1 MKTSLEARRPT
12 RVVGPNGYSRQGA
25 IYLLPAFFIYTTED
39 LHMKIAVFTF
49 GRFNPPTTGHAMLV
63 QKLEKTAQ
71 KVGGVPF
78 LFASPSHDAKKNPL
92 TYATKLRVLDKMA
105 KKSTVVNR
113 AEIRTPFDALSYL
126 DSLQFDHVYMIV
138 GSDRVREFKRNASKY
153 IGTLYK
159 NIKKF
164 DVVSAG
170 QRDPDATGVSGMSAS
185 KMRKAVVDG
194 DLTSFRLG
202 MPKTVGERDVRN
214 VFKEI
219 KKNMKLP
226 EWIDMDELYNF
237 IVEHGHEFSELD
249 DLDSLFE
256 ANELAVY
263 VVKTQEGDVE
273 ISRKVP
279 SGSKVL
285 GRSKE
290 GTAKAAEKAPIL
302 NKGSIKSTIKPA
314 IQKGIFRVTP
324 TAKEFLDPEIIM
336 AAEDSYGGSTSEV
349 EKDVKDE
356 KGKAAKKG
364 EEGSGKPGK
373 EEEPTPTVA
382 TPVSVAPIRRK
393 SEQYAE
399 YDPAV
404 PHYQQKGRALRPR
417 NASKVADMFDELP
430 IYPDKQGRGVKYEW
444 ALCLASQ
451 LASGHSVEDI
461 ISRNEGGLLGV
472 DRDVFA
478 LAVATLEHIPP
489 EERGYVVHSDE
500 LDITGDPEPK
510 TDICVMNPD
519 GSIKR
524 RISVKLDGDIQLA
537 SGEGRSSAKTI
548 ELAAQKAA
556 ELDPTFNAGLAQTI
570 AEEVKSMPTK
580 MMAPSNAE
588 KYMAKYADKP
598 EKIKEFFTDAND
610 PNSIRPEKNWELIR
624 ENVRGKLLGNLGS
637 LLKDSPVYTRVLAHE
652 AMTGYYSFTEAGN
665 PDAIADTM
673 LSPMGMQEVDAGNP
687 MGDPVTAKYADL
699 AKVDIRAKSR
709 GAVTSTTVRFD
720 VAQKSLMTKGKF
732 KAGAK
737 KELAQTKTGQA
748 ALGMM
753 DSVDYAFSTLI
764 TEEEGDN
771 LLVTADQAQK
781 DLETN
786 ALEYASEGLTE
797 VMDIKMSMNIE
808 GNPPKDLDRYNI
820 ISMGGKDI
828 KIPVDEQFSALL
840 EVQDR
845 VDPEDTTTAKRK
857 EKYNQKNRR
866 AKEKSPKE
874 DSAAPVSQ
882 EKPKAATDV
891 DARFETEIDDPL
903 TSRAGEWIGLEP
915 DAKIA
920 RMQEIKDALYE
931 LLADPEMDG
940 KLDPN
945 DKYVKDWYVK
955 ARPFYDAHQEDENT
969 VTLYGVASDIK
980 DIIGNWES
988 LDKQYEKISKK
999 IKKSP
1004 VQSTTKHER
1013 DFDPPA
1019 EEPVEEPVEES
1030 VELDEAWTADSVMKN
1045 ATIGSKKGYGIN
1057 IKKTGGITK
1066 TPYKHMLMTN
1076 RPDKSIR
1083 VTFDHGKNEFEG
1095 TPKSV
1100 AAYLNKILGI
1110 KESVELDEARRD
1122 VYVVVDIKGKVVA
1135 AKLTRDNARKEVS
1148 RHRGGTIV
1156 LDPDAKAGDVLK
1168 KFAKESVEL
1177 DESQK
1182 REFEKGDVVVGRRG
1196 NFKGTEAVVVSTSPL
1211 VVRIGK
1217 RKVRVNPSDWNK
1229 HPTGKRIRE
1238 SVEHLDEAHARN
1250 IVSGLKDADGPFS
1263 VVALKNNKVVAQDNT
1278 KYHRALPAIVK
1289 ELLKHVPGSTISIE
1303 NKNGQVV
1310 KSFKESVELDEAFSD
1325 IFEKWEDNRDYKDE
1339 YEKFHSS
1346 AEARAN
1352 RGARV
1357 QARRDMEKAGRV
1369 KKGDG
1374 KDVDHEVAL
1383 SNGGSNDLDN
1393 LKVSSPSH
1401 NRGNGRVKQTEDYGA
1416 GFEGTPEYIKKLI
1429 RDTPHAQIP
1438 HNVGSMNKKGE
1449 SNGTRLSKGR

>member
-1 MKTSLEARRPT
+1 MVIHGREQFK
-12 RVVGPNGYSRQGA
+12 
-25 IYLLPAFFIYTTED
+25 LLPAFFIYTTED

-63 QKLEKTAQ
+63 QKLEKTAR

-113 AEIRTPFDALSYL
+113 AEIRTPFDAISYL

-138 GSDRVREFKRNASKY
+138 GSDRVREFKRNVSKY
-153 IGTLYK
+153 IGTQYR
-159 NIKKF
+159 NIKNF
-164 DVVSAG
+164 DVISAG
-170 QRDPDATGVSGMSAS
+170 QRDPDASGVSGMSAS
-185 KMRKAVVDG
+185 KMRQAVADG
-194 DLTSFRLG
+194 DLTTFRLG

-237 IVEHGHEFSELD
+237 IIEHGHEFSELD

-263 VVKTQEGDVE
+263 VVQTQEGDVE

-279 SGSKVL
+279 SGAKVL

-290 GTAKAAEKAPIL
+290 GTHKAAEKAPII

-314 IQKGIFRVTP
+314 IEKGKFRVTP
-324 TAKEFLDPEIIM
+324 TAKEFLDPEIIK
-336 AAEDSYGGSTSEV
+336 AAEDSYAGSTSEF

-417 NASKVADMFDELP
+417 NASKVATMFDELP
-430 IYPDKQGRGVKYEW
+430 IVPSSQGRGVKYEW

-451 LASGHSVEDI
+451 LSSGHSVEDI
-461 ISRNEGGLLGV
+461 VSRNEGELLGV
-472 DRDVFA
+472 DRDTFA

-519 GSIKR
+519 GTIKR

-537 SGEGRSSAKTI
+537 SGQGRSSAKTI
-548 ELAAQKAA
+548 ELAAQKAV
-556 ELDPTFNAGLAQTI
+556 ELDPTFNAKLAQTI
-570 AEEVKSMPTK
+570 AEEVGSMPTK
-580 MMAPSNAE
+580 MMAPGNAE
-588 KYMAKYADKP
+588 KFLAKNANKP

-610 PNSIRPEKNWELIR
+610 PTSIRPEKNWELIK
-624 ENVRGKLLGNLGS
+624 EGVRGKLLGTLGS
-637 LLKDSPVYTRVLAHE
+637 LLKGSTTFTRVLAHE
-652 AMTGYYSFTEAGN
+652 AMTGNYSFTEAGN
-665 PDAIADTM
+665 PRAIADTM
-673 LSPMGMQEVDAGNP
+673 LSPMGMQSIDVGNP

-699 AKVDIRAKSR
+699 AKVDIRGKSR
-709 GAVTSTTVRFD
+709 KQITATTVRFD
-720 VAQKSLMTKGKF
+720 VAQKKYTDSKGKF
-732 KAGAK
+732 NKTGK
-737 KELAQTKTGQA
+737 KELAQTKSGQA

-753 DSVDYAFSTLI
+753 DSVDYMFSTLI

-786 ALEYASEGLTE
+786 AHQYASEGLTE
-797 VMDIKMSMNIE
+797 VMDIKMSMNID
-808 GNPPKDLDRYNI
+808 GKPPKDLEKFNI
-820 ISMGGKDI
+820 ISIGGKDI
-828 KIPVDEQFSALL
+828 KIPVDEQFSSLF

-874 DSAAPVSQ
+874 SDSPTPVSQ

-891 DARFETEIDDPL
+891 DARFETEVDDPL

-1019 EEPVEEPVEES
+1019 EEPVEAPVEAPVEES
-1030 VELDEAWTADSVMKN
+1030 VELDK
-1045 ATIGSKKGYGIN
+1045 ATN
-1057 IKKTGGITK
+1057 
-1066 TPYKHMLMTN
+1066 
-1076 RPDKSIR
+1076 
-1083 VTFDHGKNEFEG
+1083 
-1095 TPKSV
+1095 
-1100 AAYLNKILGI
+1100 
-1110 KESVELDEARRD
+1110 
-1122 VYVVVDIKGKVVA
+1122 
-1135 AKLTRDNARKEVS
+1135 
-1148 RHRGGTIV
+1148 
-1156 LDPDAKAGDVLK
+1156 
-1168 KFAKESVEL
+1168 
-1177 DESQK
+1177 
-1182 REFEKGDVVVGRRG
+1182 
-1196 NFKGTEAVVVSTSPL
+1196 
-1211 VVRIGK
+1211 
-1217 RKVRVNPSDWNK
+1217 
-1229 HPTGKRIRE
+1229 
-1238 SVEHLDEAHARN
+1238 
-1250 IVSGLKDADGPFS
+1250 
-1263 VVALKNNKVVAQDNT
+1263 
-1278 KYHRALPAIVK
+1278 
-1289 ELLKHVPGSTISIE
+1289 
-1303 NKNGQVV
+1303 
-1310 KSFKESVELDEAFSD
+1310 EAFSD

-1357 QARRDMEKAGRV
+1357 QARRDMIKVGRA

-1383 SNGGSNDLDN
+1383 SQGGNNDLEN
-1393 LKVSSPSH
+1393 LRVMSPGQ

-1416 GFEGTPEYIKKLI
+1416 GFVGTPEYIKKLI
-1429 RDTPHAQIP
+1429 RDTPHAKIP

-1449 SNGTRLSKGR
+1449 SNGTRLSTGR

>member
-1 MKTSLEARRPT
+1 
-12 RVVGPNGYSRQGA
+12 
-25 IYLLPAFFIYTTED
+25 
-39 LHMKIAVFTF
+39 MKIAVFTF

-63 QKLEKTAQ
+63 QKLEKTAR

-113 AEIRTPFDALSYL
+113 AEIRTPFDAISYL

-138 GSDRVREFKRNASKY
+138 GSDRVREFKRNVSKY
-153 IGTLYK
+153 IGTQYR
-159 NIKKF
+159 NIKNF
-164 DVVSAG
+164 DVISAG
-170 QRDPDATGVSGMSAS
+170 QRDPDASGVSGMSAS
-185 KMRKAVVDG
+185 KMRQAVADG
-194 DLTSFRLG
+194 DLTTFRLG

-237 IVEHGHEFSELD
+237 IIEHGHEFSELD

-263 VVKTQEGDVE
+263 VVQTQEGDVE

-279 SGSKVL
+279 SGAKVL

-290 GTAKAAEKAPIL
+290 GTHKAAEKAPII

-314 IQKGIFRVTP
+314 IEKGKFRVTP
-324 TAKEFLDPEIIM
+324 TAKEFLDPEIIK
-336 AAEDSYGGSTSEV
+336 AAEDSYAGSTSEF

-417 NASKVADMFDELP
+417 NASKVATMFDELP
-430 IYPDKQGRGVKYEW
+430 IVPSSQGRGVKYEW

-451 LASGHSVEDI
+451 LSSGHSVEDI
-461 ISRNEGGLLGV
+461 VSRNEGELLGV
-472 DRDVFA
+472 DRDTFA

-519 GSIKR
+519 GTIKR

-537 SGEGRSSAKTI
+537 SGQGRSSAKTI
-548 ELAAQKAA
+548 ELAAQKAV
-556 ELDPTFNAGLAQTI
+556 ELDPTFNAKLAQTI
-570 AEEVKSMPTK
+570 AEEVGSMPTK
-580 MMAPSNAE
+580 MMAPGNAE
-588 KYMAKYADKP
+588 KFLAKNANKP

-610 PNSIRPEKNWELIR
+610 PTSIRPEKNWELIK
-624 ENVRGKLLGNLGS
+624 EGVRGKLLGTLGS
-637 LLKDSPVYTRVLAHE
+637 LLKGSTTFTRVLAHE
-652 AMTGYYSFTEAGN
+652 AMTGNYSFTEAGN
-665 PDAIADTM
+665 PRAIADTM
-673 LSPMGMQEVDAGNP
+673 LSPMGMQSIDVGNP

-699 AKVDIRAKSR
+699 AKVDIRGKSR
-709 GAVTSTTVRFD
+709 KQITATTVRFD
-720 VAQKSLMTKGKF
+720 VAQKKYTDSKGKF
-732 KAGAK
+732 NKTGK
-737 KELAQTKTGQA
+737 KELAQTKSGQA

-753 DSVDYAFSTLI
+753 DSVDYMFSTLI

-786 ALEYASEGLTE
+786 AHQYASEGLTE
-797 VMDIKMSMNIE
+797 VMDIKMSMNID
-808 GNPPKDLDRYNI
+808 GKPPKDLEKFNI
-820 ISMGGKDI
+820 ISIGGKDI
-828 KIPVDEQFSALL
+828 KIPVDEQFSSLF

-874 DSAAPVSQ
+874 SDSPTPVSQ

-891 DARFETEIDDPL
+891 DARFETEVDDPL

-1019 EEPVEEPVEES
+1019 EEPVEAPVEAPVEES
-1030 VELDEAWTADSVMKN
+1030 VELDK
-1045 ATIGSKKGYGIN
+1045 ATN
-1057 IKKTGGITK
+1057 
-1066 TPYKHMLMTN
+1066 
-1076 RPDKSIR
+1076 
-1083 VTFDHGKNEFEG
+1083 
-1095 TPKSV
+1095 
-1100 AAYLNKILGI
+1100 
-1110 KESVELDEARRD
+1110 
-1122 VYVVVDIKGKVVA
+1122 
-1135 AKLTRDNARKEVS
+1135 
-1148 RHRGGTIV
+1148 
-1156 LDPDAKAGDVLK
+1156 
-1168 KFAKESVEL
+1168 
-1177 DESQK
+1177 
-1182 REFEKGDVVVGRRG
+1182 
-1196 NFKGTEAVVVSTSPL
+1196 
-1211 VVRIGK
+1211 
-1217 RKVRVNPSDWNK
+1217 
-1229 HPTGKRIRE
+1229 
-1238 SVEHLDEAHARN
+1238 
-1250 IVSGLKDADGPFS
+1250 
-1263 VVALKNNKVVAQDNT
+1263 
-1278 KYHRALPAIVK
+1278 
-1289 ELLKHVPGSTISIE
+1289 
-1303 NKNGQVV
+1303 
-1310 KSFKESVELDEAFSD
+1310 EAFSD

-1357 QARRDMEKAGRV
+1357 QARRDMIKVGRA

-1383 SNGGSNDLDN
+1383 SQGGNNDLEN
-1393 LKVSSPSH
+1393 LRVMSPGQ

-1416 GFEGTPEYIKKLI
+1416 GFVGTPEYIKKLI
-1429 RDTPHAQIP
+1429 RDTPHAKIP

-1449 SNGTRLSKGR
+1449 SNGTRLSTGR

>member
-1 MKTSLEARRPT
+1 MVIHGREQLIAPCFFYIY
-12 RVVGPNGYSRQGA
+12 NGGFA
-25 IYLLPAFFIYTTED
+25 
-39 LHMKIAVFTF
+39 MKIAVFTF
-49 GRFNPPTTGHAMLV
+49 GRFNPPTTGHAMLI

-113 AEIRTPFDALSYL
+113 AEIRTPFDAISYL

-263 VVKTQEGDVE
+263 VVTTQEGDVE
-273 ISRKVP
+273 ITRQVP

-290 GTAKAAEKAPIL
+290 GTHKAAEKAPII

-324 TAKEFLDPEIIM
+324 TAKEFLDPEIIK
-336 AAEDSYGGSTSEV
+336 AAQDSYGGSTSEF

-373 EEEPTPTVA
+373 EEEPIPTVA

-404 PHYQQKGRALRPR
+404 RHYEQKGRSLRPR
-417 NASKVADMFDELP
+417 NASKVAQMFDELP
-430 IYPDKQGRGVKYEW
+430 IYPSSQGRGVKYEW

-451 LASGHSVEDI
+451 LSAGHSVEDI
-461 ISRNEGGLLGV
+461 ISRNEGDLLGV
-472 DRDVFA
+472 DRDTFA

-489 EERGYVVHSDE
+489 EERGYVVHSGE
-500 LDITGDPEPK
+500 VDISGDPEPK

-519 GSIKR
+519 GTIKR

-537 SGEGRSSAKTI
+537 SGQGRSSAKTI
-548 ELAAQKAA
+548 ELAAQKAV
-556 ELDPTFNAGLAQTI
+556 ELDPTFNAKLAQTI
-570 AEEVKSMPTK
+570 AEEVGSMPTK
-580 MMAPSNAE
+580 MMAPGNAE
-588 KYMAKYADKP
+588 KFLSKNANKP

-610 PNSIRPEKNWELIR
+610 PTSIRPEKNWELIK
-624 ENVRGKLLGNLGS
+624 EGVRGKLLGTLGS
-637 LLKDSPVYTRVLAHE
+637 LLKDSPVFTKVLAHE
-652 AMTGYYSFTEAGN
+652 AMTGNYSFTEAGN
-665 PDAIADTM
+665 PRAIADTM
-673 LSPMGMQEVDAGNP
+673 LSPMGMQSIDVGNP

-699 AKVDIRAKSR
+699 ANVDIRAKSR
-709 GAVTSTTVRFD
+709 KQITATTVRFD
-720 VAQKSLMTKGKF
+720 VAQKKYTDSKGKF
-732 KAGAK
+732 NKTGK
-737 KELAQTKTGQA
+737 KELAQSEYGQA
-748 ALGMM
+748 ALGMT

-786 ALEYASEGLTE
+786 ALEYASDGLTE
-797 VMDIKMSMNIE
+797 FMDIKMSMNIE

-828 KIPVDEQFSALL
+828 KIPVDEQFSTLL

-845 VDPEDTTTAKRK
+845 ADPEDTTTAKRK

-1013 DFDPPA
+1013 DFDPPV
-1019 EEPVEEPVEES
+1019 EEPVEAPVEES
-1030 VELDEAWTADSVMKN
+1030 VELDET
-1045 ATIGSKKGYGIN
+1045 
-1057 IKKTGGITK
+1057 
-1066 TPYKHMLMTN
+1066 TN
-1076 RPDKSIR
+1076 
-1083 VTFDHGKNEFEG
+1083 
-1095 TPKSV
+1095 
-1100 AAYLNKILGI
+1100 
-1110 KESVELDEARRD
+1110 
-1122 VYVVVDIKGKVVA
+1122 
-1135 AKLTRDNARKEVS
+1135 
-1148 RHRGGTIV
+1148 
-1156 LDPDAKAGDVLK
+1156 
-1168 KFAKESVEL
+1168 
-1177 DESQK
+1177 
-1182 REFEKGDVVVGRRG
+1182 
-1196 NFKGTEAVVVSTSPL
+1196 
-1211 VVRIGK
+1211 
-1217 RKVRVNPSDWNK
+1217 
-1229 HPTGKRIRE
+1229 
-1238 SVEHLDEAHARN
+1238 
-1250 IVSGLKDADGPFS
+1250 
-1263 VVALKNNKVVAQDNT
+1263 
-1278 KYHRALPAIVK
+1278 
-1289 ELLKHVPGSTISIE
+1289 
-1303 NKNGQVV
+1303 
-1310 KSFKESVELDEAFSD
+1310 EAFSD

-1346 AEARAN
+1346 DEARAN

-1374 KDVDHEVAL
+1374 KDVSHKVAL

-1393 LKVSSPSH
+1393 LKVSSPSY
-1401 NRGNGRVKQTEDYGA
+1401 NRGDGRVKQTEDYGA

-1429 RDTPHAQIP
+1429 RDTPHAKIP

>member
-1 MKTSLEARRPT
+1 M
-12 RVVGPNGYSRQGA
+12 VIHSREQ
-25 IYLLPAFFIYTTED
+25 LLPAFFIYTTED

-63 QKLEKTAQ
+63 QKLEKTAR

-92 TYATKLRVLDKMA
+92 TYTTKLRVLNKMA

-113 AEIRTPFDALSYL
+113 AEIRTPFDAISYL
-126 DSLQFDHVYMIV
+126 DSLKFDHVYMIV
-138 GSDRVREFKRNASKY
+138 GSDRVREFKRNVSKY
-153 IGTLYK
+153 IGTQYR
-159 NIKKF
+159 NIKNF
-164 DVVSAG
+164 DVISAG

-263 VVKTQEGDVE
+263 VVQTQEGDVE
-273 ISRKVP
+273 ITRKVP

-290 GTAKAAEKAPIL
+290 GTHKAAEKAPII

-314 IQKGIFRVTP
+314 IEKGKFRVTP
-324 TAKEFLDPEIIM
+324 TAKEFLDPEIIK
-336 AAEDSYGGSTSEV
+336 AAEDSYGGSTSEF

-364 EEGSGKPGK
+364 EEGTGKPGK

-399 YDPAV
+399 YNPEV

-417 NASKVADMFDELP
+417 NASKVAQMFDELP
-430 IYPDKQGRGVKYEW
+430 IVPSSQGRGVKYEW

-451 LASGHSVEDI
+451 LSSGHSVEDI
-461 ISRNEGGLLGV
+461 VSRNEGELLGV
-472 DRDVFA
+472 DRDTFA
-478 LAVATLEHIPP
+478 LAVTTLEHIPP

-537 SGEGRSSAKTI
+537 SGQGRSSAKTI
-548 ELAAQKAA
+548 ELAAQKAV
-556 ELDPTFNAGLAQTI
+556 ELDPTFNAKLAQTI
-570 AEEVKSMPTK
+570 AEEVGSMPTK
-580 MMAPSNAE
+580 MMAPGNAE
-588 KYMAKYADKP
+588 KFLAKNANKP

-610 PNSIRPEKNWELIR
+610 PTSIRPEKNWELIK
-624 ENVRGKLLGNLGS
+624 EGVRGKLLGTLGS
-637 LLKDSPVYTRVLAHE
+637 LLKDSTVFTKVLAHE
-652 AMTGYYSFTEAGN
+652 AMTGNYSFTEAGN
-665 PDAIADTM
+665 PRAIADTM
-673 LSPMGMQEVDAGNP
+673 LSPMGMQSIDVGNP

-709 GAVTSTTVRFD
+709 KQITATTVRFD
-720 VAQKSLMTKGKF
+720 VAQKKYTDTKGKF
-732 KAGAK
+732 NKTGK
-737 KELAQTKTGQA
+737 KELAQSEYGQA
-748 ALGMM
+748 ALGMT

-786 ALEYASEGLTE
+786 ALEYASDGLTE
-797 VMDIKMSMNIE
+797 FMDIKMSMNIE
-808 GNPPKDLDRYNI
+808 GNPPKDLEKFNI
-820 ISMGGKDI
+820 ISMGGKEI
-828 KIPVDEQFSALL
+828 KIPVDEQFSTLF

-845 VDPEDTTTAKRK
+845 VDSEDTTTAKRK

-1030 VELDEAWTADSVMKN
+1030 VELNEEARAFDNKN
-1045 ATIGSKKGYGIN
+1045 EAKRMAYKLA
-1057 IKKTGGITK
+1057 KKTGEGHTVLEIFHSAGGQGKLFQVVSDTASDEW
-1066 TPYKHMLMTN
+1066 N
-1076 RPDKSIR
+1076 RKMNTR
-1083 VTFDHGKNEFEG
+1083 TVLRT
-1095 TPKSV
+1095 
-1100 AAYLNKILGI
+1100 AYN
-1110 KESVELDEARRD
+1110 ESVELDE
-1122 VYVVVDIKGKVVA
+1122 
-1135 AKLTRDNARKEVS
+1135 TTN
-1148 RHRGGTIV
+1148 
-1156 LDPDAKAGDVLK
+1156 
-1168 KFAKESVEL
+1168 
-1177 DESQK
+1177 
-1182 REFEKGDVVVGRRG
+1182 
-1196 NFKGTEAVVVSTSPL
+1196 
-1211 VVRIGK
+1211 
-1217 RKVRVNPSDWNK
+1217 
-1229 HPTGKRIRE
+1229 
-1238 SVEHLDEAHARN
+1238 
-1250 IVSGLKDADGPFS
+1250 
-1263 VVALKNNKVVAQDNT
+1263 
-1278 KYHRALPAIVK
+1278 
-1289 ELLKHVPGSTISIE
+1289 
-1303 NKNGQVV
+1303 
-1310 KSFKESVELDEAFSD
+1310 EAFSD
-1325 IFEKWEDNRDYKDE
+1325 IFEKWEDNRDYEDE

-1357 QARRDMEKAGRV
+1357 QARRDMIKAGRV

-1374 KDVDHEVAL
+1374 KDVSHKVAL

-1393 LKVSSPSH
+1393 LKVSSPSY
-1401 NRGNGRVKQTEDYGA
+1401 NRGDGRVKQAEDYGA

-1429 RDTPHAQIP
+1429 RDTPHAKIP

-1449 SNGTRLSKGR
+1449 SNGTRLSTGR

>member
-25 IYLLPAFFIYTTED
+25 LMLPAFFIYTTED

-49 GRFNPPTTGHAMLV
+49 GRFNPPTTGHAMLI

-78 LFASPSHDAKKNPL
+78 LFASSSHDAKKNPL
-92 TYATKLRVLDKMA
+92 SYATKLRVLNKMS

-185 KMRKAVVDG
+185 KMRKAVADG

-263 VVKTQEGDVE
+263 VVQTQEGDVE
-273 ISRKVP
+273 ITRKVP

-290 GTAKAAEKAPIL
+290 GTHKAAEKAPII

-314 IQKGIFRVTP
+314 IEKGKFRVTP
-324 TAKEFLDPEIIM
+324 TAKEFLDPEIIK
-336 AAEDSYGGSTSEV
+336 AAEDSYGGSTSEF

-364 EEGSGKPGK
+364 EEGTGKPGK

-399 YDPAV
+399 YNPEV

-417 NASKVADMFDELP
+417 NASKVAQMFDELP
-430 IYPDKQGRGVKYEW
+430 IVPSSQGRGVKYEW

-451 LASGHSVEDI
+451 LSSGHSVEDI
-461 ISRNEGGLLGV
+461 VSRNEGELLGV
-472 DRDVFA
+472 DRDTFA
-478 LAVATLEHIPP
+478 LAVTTLEHIPP

-537 SGEGRSSAKTI
+537 SGQGRSSAKTI
-548 ELAAQKAA
+548 ELAAQKAV
-556 ELDPTFNAGLAQTI
+556 ELDPTFNAKLAQTI
-570 AEEVKSMPTK
+570 AEEVGSMPTK
-580 MMAPSNAE
+580 MMAPGNAE
-588 KYMAKYADKP
+588 KFLAKNANKP

-610 PNSIRPEKNWELIR
+610 PTSIRPEKNWELIK
-624 ENVRGKLLGNLGS
+624 EGVRGKLLGTLGS
-637 LLKDSPVYTRVLAHE
+637 LLKDSTVFTKVLAHE
-652 AMTGYYSFTEAGN
+652 AMTGNYSFTEAGN
-665 PDAIADTM
+665 PRAIADTM
-673 LSPMGMQEVDAGNP
+673 LSPMGMQSIDVGNP

-709 GAVTSTTVRFD
+709 KQITATTVRFD
-720 VAQKSLMTKGKF
+720 VAQKKYTDTKGKF
-732 KAGAK
+732 NKTGK
-737 KELAQTKTGQA
+737 KELAQSEYGQA
-748 ALGMM
+748 ALGMT

-786 ALEYASEGLTE
+786 ALEYASDGLTE
-797 VMDIKMSMNIE
+797 FMDIKMSMNIE
-808 GNPPKDLDRYNI
+808 GNPPKDLEKFNI
-820 ISMGGKDI
+820 ISMGGKEI
-828 KIPVDEQFSALL
+828 KIPVDEQFSTLF

-845 VDPEDTTTAKRK
+845 VDSEDTTTAKRK

-1030 VELDEAWTADSVMKN
+1030 VELNEEARAFDNKN
-1045 ATIGSKKGYGIN
+1045 EAKRMAYKLA
-1057 IKKTGGITK
+1057 KKTGEGHTVLEIFHSAGGQGKLFQVVSDTASDEW
-1066 TPYKHMLMTN
+1066 N
-1076 RPDKSIR
+1076 RKMNTR
-1083 VTFDHGKNEFEG
+1083 TVLRT
-1095 TPKSV
+1095 
-1100 AAYLNKILGI
+1100 AYN
-1110 KESVELDEARRD
+1110 ESVELDE
-1122 VYVVVDIKGKVVA
+1122 
-1135 AKLTRDNARKEVS
+1135 TTN
-1148 RHRGGTIV
+1148 
-1156 LDPDAKAGDVLK
+1156 
-1168 KFAKESVEL
+1168 
-1177 DESQK
+1177 
-1182 REFEKGDVVVGRRG
+1182 
-1196 NFKGTEAVVVSTSPL
+1196 
-1211 VVRIGK
+1211 
-1217 RKVRVNPSDWNK
+1217 
-1229 HPTGKRIRE
+1229 
-1238 SVEHLDEAHARN
+1238 
-1250 IVSGLKDADGPFS
+1250 
-1263 VVALKNNKVVAQDNT
+1263 
-1278 KYHRALPAIVK
+1278 
-1289 ELLKHVPGSTISIE
+1289 
-1303 NKNGQVV
+1303 
-1310 KSFKESVELDEAFSD
+1310 EAFSD
-1325 IFEKWEDNRDYKDE
+1325 IFEKWEDNRDYEDE

-1357 QARRDMEKAGRV
+1357 QARRDMIKAGRV

-1393 LKVSSPSH
+1393 LKVSSPSY

-1429 RDTPHAQIP
+1429 RDTPHAKIP

-1449 SNGTRLSKGR
+1449 SNGTRLSTGR